1 MINTITITGR
11 VTEKP
16 EVKSVKG
23 RKEKTTVSKFNI
35 AVNKNVDTTFFF
47 SVVAWGA
54 LAEALDK
61 YVNKGD
67 KITVSGYLA
76 YDEWENDDGEKRS
89 RVYIVSQSV
98 EFMTR
103 TERGKNGKDKSTKR
117 AKSQR
122 DEADED
128 DEAFYYDP

>member
-11 VTEKP
+11 VTAKP

-23 RKEKTTVSKFNI
+23 RKEKTSVAKFNL
-35 AVNKNVDTTFFF
+35 AVNKNEDTTFFF
-47 SVVAWGA
+47 PVVAWGA
-54 LAEALDK
+54 LAEALEA

-67 KITVSGYLA
+67 KITVSGYLS
-76 YDEWENDDGEKRS
+76 YDEWENKDGEKRS
-89 RVYIVSQSV
+89 RVYIVAQSV

-103 TERGKNGKDKSTKR
+103 TEKGEKRKNKFPK
-117 AKSQR
+117 R
-122 DEADED
+122 DEADE

>member
-11 VTEKP
+11 CTNAP

-23 RKEKTTVSKFNI
+23 RKEKTSVAKFTI
-35 AVNKNVDTTFFF
+35 AVNKNADTTFFF
-47 SVVAWGA
+47 PVVAWGA
-54 LAEALDK
+54 LAEALEA

-76 YDEWENDDGEKRS
+76 YDEWKNDDGEKRS
-89 RVYIVSQSV
+89 RVYIVAQSV

-103 TERGKNGKDKSTKR
+103 AENGKNKSTKTT
-117 AKSQR
+117 KSQR
-122 DEADED
+122 DEADD
-128 DEAFYYDP
+128 DESFYYDP